1 MTMDGAITLYT
12 SIAAHEESDRMREA
26 LQQGGFP
33 YQEKDVSTKP
43 GKKVTSNGNQLSGT
57 VDT

>member
-1 MTMDGAITLYT
+1 MDGAITLYT

-57 VDT
+57 VDN